1 MWPLRAGVFIFVRA
15 PSDVIHQCTYDVAL
29 TNLFSVCGSYEH
41 IPEGELLILDDS
53 AFKERKRREEKRKP
67 LGGIQER
74 KHYSEPKGGGGSE
87 RKQRTQG
94 GMGGW
99 ESTQLF
105 CNSLGPRILLLLSRT
120 GFQLFPGYG
129 TQVPSRPKEGI
140 GPDRPRIA
148 LPYPQAGLSAGGG
161 ELSRG
166 GLPHHTTKKFFTP
179 RLASSTGVQ
188 QP

>member
-1 MWPLRAGVFIFVRA
+1 MADGRRTTRSPPPRHASRI
-15 PSDVIHQCTYDVAL
+15 
-29 TNLFSVCGSYEH
+29 FSVCGSYEH

-120 GFQLFPGYG
+120 GFQLFPGSFVYDVAFDVRADFVNFELER
-129 TQVPSRPKEGI
+129 TQPAGPSPNLETERTAPAAEGANC
-140 GPDRPRIA
+140 GNERTFVNSVR
-148 LPYPQAGLSAGGG
+148 
-161 ELSRG
+161 
-166 GLPHHTTKKFFTP
+166 T
-179 RLASSTGVQ
+179 
-188 QP
+188 